1 MPPLLTRRAAR
12 GVAARARTAGA
23 GTALLACAFAVAGG
37 AAAQDTSVVDR
48 PAEGGSG
55 RYRVA
60 AFTGYQAF
68 DKSAALRGAPFF
80 GMRVSG
86 LALPMVS
93 VGLNASF
100 ARPTTRGDYFP
111 WNRQPYFSD
120 QAHRNDTTLI
130 FEVSQRVV
138 MATYGLDV
146 VLQVGG
152 GDGRRAP
159 LGPLMLELGGGVGG
173 YTFWLDPE
181 QVRANRMFSGPQFSA
196 GAGIGVMAG
205 RSAAVGVR
213 VDDLILTRFD
223 RERFSL
229 SDPLLRVDLFPNPD
243 PPPPAA
249 KRTVHNVR
257 FSVLFSYVPGAR

>member
-1 MPPLLTRRAAR
+1 MRPHFRTDTGAAR
-12 GVAARARTAGA
+12 RCVALATVFAALSAR
-23 GTALLACAFAVAGG
+23 

-48 PAEGGSG
+48 PAEAGPG

-60 AFTGYQAF
+60 AVTGYQAF

-86 LALPMVS
+86 LALPMLAVGVS
-93 VGLNASF
+93 GAF

-138 MATYGLDV
+138 MSTYGVDVALHVDGARLGGAAPLRRLMLDV
-146 VLQVGG
+146 GAG
-152 GDGRRAP
+152 A
-159 LGPLMLELGGGVGG
+159 GG

-181 QVRANRMFSGPQFSA
+181 QVRANRTFSGPQFNA
-196 GAGIGVMAG
+196 GAGLGIAAG

-213 VDDLILTRFD
+213 VDDVILTRFD

-229 SDPLLRVDLFPNPD
+229 SDPLLRVDLFPNPE
-243 PPPPAA
+243 PPPPQP
-249 KRTVHNVR
+249 KSTVHNVR